1 MTSCPMVK
9 RPKTRICL
17 GRERLALCSLYS
29 EREDFDMMHLTVS
42 KKTALYLEEEVEPQG
57 NRLFTSVNGAC
68 YEQME
73 VMNLVMVTTK
83 QKQSNFDA

>member
-1 MTSCPMVK
+1 
-9 RPKTRICL
+9 
-17 GRERLALCSLYS
+17 
-29 EREDFDMMHLTVS
+29 MHLTVS

-57 NRLFTSVNGAC
+57 NRLYTSVNGAC